1 MPAVRGRYA
10 KELAEWIDALTDAVD
25 YYAEILNSWS
35 EWEAH
40 RERPWLPEEAAK
52 AEAPRTDEFEV
63 IPNRALGRRAGT
75 LPAFAR
81 LDAVVGR
88 KARCIVQVAGSELP
102 VELPI
107 RLLDA
112 RGLKPG
118 DFFYWW
124 MSEDGSVAAEDIDD
138 MLPSRLT
145 SAEEQEAQRLYEEL
159 REDIASGDSWG
170 LSAGQ
175 GR

>member
-1 MPAVRGRYA
+1 MPGVRGRHA
-10 KELAEWIDALTDAVD
+10 KELAEWIDASTDAVD
-25 YYAEILNSWS
+25 CYAEVLNSWS
-35 EWEAH
+35 ASESH
-40 RERPWLPEEAAK
+40 RQRPWLPEEAAK
-52 AEAPRTDEFEV
+52 AEAPPTEEFKV

-81 LDAVVGR
+81 LETVVGR

-102 VELPI
+102 V

-118 DFFYWW
+118 DRFLWW
-124 MSEDGSVAAEDIDD
+124 MSEDGSVASEDIDD
-138 MLPSRLT
+138 MPPNRLT
-145 SAEEQEAQRLYEEL
+145 AAEEQEAQRLYREL
-159 REDIASGDSWG
+159 CEDIASGDNWG